1 MNAATNHRRIQ
12 QRTCKRILTPYA
24 FVIGAAAA
32 AMVCLAGG
40 CNDPSNGRLEVAGSV
55 TLNRVPLDRGVITF
69 YDPAGN
75 HPSSGAAIVDGKY
88 HLPAGKGL
96 LPGDYKVAIDSAD
109 ASGETASPVQY
120 SMRIP
125 VSRIPAKYNGETM
138 LSAEVTST
146 GANQFDF
153 DLTTGG
159 DDVRAEFTR

>member
-1 MNAATNHRRIQ
+1 MNVATDFRRIHW
-12 QRTCKRILTPYA
+12 RACNSTLTQFA
-24 FVIGAAAA
+24 CVFAAAA
-32 AMVCLAGG
+32 AAIVCLCGG

-55 TLNRVPLDRGVITF
+55 TLNKVPLDQGVITF

-109 ASGETASPVQY
+109 ATGETASPVQY

-125 VSRIPAKYNGETM
+125 VSRIPAKYNGETL

-153 DLTTGG
+153 DLTTG
-159 DDVRAEFTR
+159 E

>member
-1 MNAATNHRRIQ
+1 MRVATNHRRIHY
-12 QRTCKRILTPYA
+12 RTCKRTLTQFA
-24 FVIGAAAA
+24 FVFGAAAA
-32 AMVCLAGG
+32 AMVCLCGG
-40 CNDPSNGRLEVAGSV
+40 CNDRSNGRLEVSGSV
-55 TLNRVPLDRGVITF
+55 TLDKSPLDQGVITF

-120 SMRIP
+120 R
-125 VSRIPAKYNGETM
+125 VS
-138 LSAEVTST
+138 ST

-159 DDVRAEFTR
+159 DDVRADFTR

>member
-1 MNAATNHRRIQ
+1 MTKLPMTVATNHRRIHWC
-12 QRTCKRILTPYA
+12 TCTSRLTQFG
-24 FVIGAAAA
+24 FVFGAVAAAI
-32 AMVCLAGG
+32 VCLCVG

-55 TLNRVPLDRGVITF
+55 TLDKVPLDQGVITF

-109 ASGETASPVQY
+109 ATGETASPVQY

-125 VSRIPAKYNGETM
+125 VSRIPAKYNGETL
-138 LSAEVTST
+138 LSVEVTST

-153 DLTTGG
+153 DLTTG
-159 DDVRAEFTR
+159 E